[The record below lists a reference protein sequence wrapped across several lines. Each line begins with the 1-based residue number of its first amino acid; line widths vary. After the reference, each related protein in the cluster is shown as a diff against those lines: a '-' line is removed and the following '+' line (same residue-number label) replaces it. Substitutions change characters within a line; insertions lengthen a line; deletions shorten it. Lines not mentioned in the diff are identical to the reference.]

1 MPHSL
6 TIVIM
11 RPMTARA
18 ARMTVYQYWVM
29 NRRKVVR
36 DLEEKRRRY
45 SVTSGPR
52 GSTYNIKWLGFVIVL
67 VFILLPLLLGTMDL
81 KIG

>member
-6 TIVIM
+6 TMVIM

-36 DLEEKRRRY
+36 DLEEKRRRC

-52 GSTYNIKWLGFVIVL
+52 GSTCNREWSGFV
-67 VFILLPLLLGTMDL
+67 FLLLFLLLGTMN
-81 KIG
+81 